1 MIFMNSENSKTFDVH
16 RLRLYIT
23 DKVDLWRGD
32 NCVALSTCSICYTW
46 KSIKKLYRNNKFKI
60 SGTTWDKQF
69 DLFEQ
74 FYSYAISDIQ
84 IYFEYILQKHETLT
98 DNLEKEKYKIR
109 LIHVLFYFH
118 KISDVSPFT
127 KGIVKLL

>member
-1 MIFMNSENSKTFDVH
+1 M
-16 RLRLYIT
+16 
-23 DKVDLWRGD
+23 
-32 NCVALSTCSICYTW
+32 ALSTCSIYYTW

-84 IYFEYILQKHETLT
+84 LYFEHILQTHETLT

-109 LIHVLFYFH
+109 PIHVLFYFH

-127 KGIVKLL
+127 KGIKFDLKGIGIKLSKFMKTPLNVALR